1 MPPSDSL
8 GPLQPPTLPFAP
20 STSYGSPAS
29 SPRSSIAQGERVHSM
44 TSISSDPRADVS
56 LSVNY
61 LPAKY
66 TALHEPGQYA
76 HRRGSF
82 FSRTS
87 MADEVSVDDKEPKF
101 PPPQRAESPARARL
115 SRFFPSSLAHK
126 TIPRGGGR
134 DAFASDA
141 GRMGGEEEEGDDV
154 LAGAGQGVAP
164 GEGLR
169 QRRGKG
175 TRFAEGVKPVEERG
189 ERRKP
194 SARLVWNRFKWCIF
208 FANLLLLVYAI
219 GILITALLVWFDVFY
234 RSDVIRVGNRTELII
249 STAAGALCLFT
260 SLLGFAGIIL
270 NNRAF
275 LAVYNLLLWACFAL
289 IVTPG
294 YLTYK
299 QHTFNL
305 EGKINAQWSRALG
318 LTGRLRIQNQLD
330 CCGYFS
336 PFIEATTSNTC
347 YARSTLPGCKSRYL
361 KFERMVLKNWYIAS
375 FAIVPAHLAIIVT
388 ALLCANH
395 VTYRFGKGLMPKRYR
410 LDAASMG
417 VIMDEYAGQIAQRY
431 GQDVAREALHRSAS
445 DLQLKEKAR
454 SYSFTYPPSI
464 ATSESAELATVGV
477 NALPLRGRATYAE

>member
-1 MPPSDSL
+1 
-8 GPLQPPTLPFAP
+8 
-20 STSYGSPAS
+20 
-29 SPRSSIAQGERVHSM
+29 M
-44 TSISSDPRADVS
+44 TSIASDPRGDVS

-87 MADEVSVDDKEPKF
+87 LADEVSVDDKDPSPSSAGRVED
-101 PPPQRAESPARARL
+101 QAARSDSPARARL
-115 SRFFPSSLAHK
+115 SRFFPASMQLAHK

-134 DAFASDA
+134 EAFASDA
-141 GRMGGEEEEGDDV
+141 GRMGGEEEEGDEV
-154 LAGAGQGVAP
+154 LAHHGTGGIQA

-169 QRRGKG
+169 QRRVPGQ
-175 TRFAEGVKPVEERG
+175 TRFEEGLVQAPERG
-189 ERRKP
+189 ERKKP

-208 FANLLLLVYAI
+208 FANLLVSVGVGSNLFAPLTTSISCSAPRIRYWNPHNRPAGLVRRLLPSRRHPRRQPHRTHQYV
-219 GILITALLVWFDVFY
+219 LTPFLLP
-234 RSDVIRVGNRTELII
+234 SLTPRVV

-305 EGKINAQWSRALG
+305 EGKINAQWSRVLG
-318 LTGRLRIQNQLD
+318 LSGRLRIQNQV
-330 CCGYFS
+330 S
-336 PFIEATTSNTC
+336 
-347 YARSTLPGCKSRYL
+347 
-361 KFERMVLKNWYIAS
+361 
-375 FAIVPAHLAIIVT
+375 
-388 ALLCANH
+388 CA
-395 VTYRFGKGLMPKRYR
+395 GL
-410 LDAASMG
+410 SG
-417 VIMDEYAGQIAQRY
+417 EG
-431 GQDVAREALHRSAS
+431 
-445 DLQLKEKAR
+445 
-454 SYSFTYPPSI
+454 
-464 ATSESAELATVGV
+464 
-477 NALPLRGRATYAE
+477 